1 MQYTGGTSVLNILV
15 QVGFILMTLQAL
27 SSLQLAKLFKRPP
40 QGLPLLIVMVAIA
53 LGSTCANFFLDCFT
67 ILQGALRMLN

>member
-27 SSLQLAKLFKRPP
+27 NSL
-40 QGLPLLIVMVAIA
+40 
-53 LGSTCANFFLDCFT
+53 
-67 ILQGALRMLN
+67 

>member
-27 SSLQLAKLFKRPP
+27 NSLQPAKLFKRPP

-53 LGSTCANFFLDCFT
+53 LGSTCANFFLDCFM

>member
-53 LGSTCANFFLDCFT
+53 LGSTCANFFLDCFM

>member
-27 SSLQLAKLFKRPP
+27 NSLQLAKLFKRPP
-40 QGLPLLIVMVAIA
+40 QGCP
-53 LGSTCANFFLDCFT
+53 S
-67 ILQGALRMLN
+67 